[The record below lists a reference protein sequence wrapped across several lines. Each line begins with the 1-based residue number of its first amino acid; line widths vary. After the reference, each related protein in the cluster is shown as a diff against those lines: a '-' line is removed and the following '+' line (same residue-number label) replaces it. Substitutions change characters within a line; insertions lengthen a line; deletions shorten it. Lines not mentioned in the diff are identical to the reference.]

1 MKPGTPFLK
10 HAGPQGLRCAALLA
24 TAVCTSLG
32 AAPALAASAP
42 ATAWATA
49 PAAVAQARQWA
60 AVPGGG
66 WLLLEKR
73 ALRLLDAQGQERAK
87 LALRSSHWDTRAQTD
102 GLTALVM
109 DSDSQRSWHVQVDAG
124 GGAWQLRQV
133 LASPVFTVEA
143 LCMWRDGQG
152 LEHAFLVGDEG
163 LTEQWLLREGAAP
176 ALLERTLAAPAG
188 VQGCAVDDA
197 AGLLYLN
204 EPQVG
209 VWAYSA
215 EAEGPLKRHLVAQR
229 APAGPLPGGAAALA
243 VLPGGLAVLDGAGRQ
258 LHLWARV
265 GPAQW
270 RAAGRLPWATRGEV
284 EGLRAWSTSTG
295 WQLAWRDEHPA
306 GWQTRPLRWTHSAR
320 AGLPAAL
327 PVVLPRV
334 QTAPVSRAGDAADDP
349 AVWVHPQDAALSRV
363 IGTNKREGLHV
374 YDLEGREVQ
383 RLPVGRLNN
392 VDLRQQVQLGGQRLD
407 LVVVTHRDEAA
418 LALFSVDDQGRLRDA
433 GRVPTGLKEVYGLC
447 VHQPAA
453 GGLEVFVNDKD
464 GRYERVALAATP
476 SATSPL
482 LTGQVVQRFK
492 LASQPEGCVADDA
505 ARRLFVGEED
515 VGVWAVDIA
524 PAPADGQ
531 AVLSAPTLQPV
542 LKAGGVLQADVEG
555 LGLYLGAQAS
565 YLVVSSQGNHSYVV
579 LDAAPPYRVRG
590 AFRIGLNA
598 AAGIDGASETDGLEV
613 VSRPLGPAFPQGALV
628 VQDGFK
634 RLPSVQQNFKL
645 VDWRDI
651 ARALSLP

>member
-1 MKPGTPFLK
+1 
-10 HAGPQGLRCAALLA
+10 
-24 TAVCTSLG
+24 
-32 AAPALAASAP
+32 
-42 ATAWATA
+42 
-49 PAAVAQARQWA
+49 VAQARHWA

-66 WLLLEKR
+66 WLLLEKKQ
-73 ALRLLDAQGQERAK
+73 LRLLDAQGQERAS
-87 LALRSSHWDTRAQTD
+87 LALRTGLWDTRAHTA

-109 DSDSQRSWHVQVDAG
+109 DNDSQRSWHVQVAPG

-133 LASPVFTVEA
+133 LASPVFTVDA
-143 LCMWRDGQG
+143 LCLWRDGQG

-176 ALLERTLAAPAG
+176 ALLERTLSAPAG
-188 VQGCAVDDA
+188 VQSCAVDDA

-204 EPQVG
+204 EPGVG
-209 VWAYSA
+209 VWAYGA
-215 EAEGPLKRHLVAQR
+215 EAEGRLQRHLVAQR

-243 VLPGGLAVLDGAGRQ
+243 VLPGGLAVLDGQGRQ
-258 LHLWARV
+258 LHLWERV

-284 EGLRAWSTSTG
+284 EGLQAWSTGAG

-306 GWQTRPLRWTHSAR
+306 GWQTRPLRWNRSAP

-334 QTAPVSRAGDAADDP
+334 QTEPVSRAGDAADDP

-374 YDLEGREVQ
+374 YDLAGREVQ

-392 VDLRQQVQLGGQRLD
+392 VDLRQQVRLGGQRLD
-407 LVVVTHRDEAA
+407 LVVATHRDEAA
-418 LALFSVDDQGRLRDA
+418 LALFTVDEAGQLRDA

-453 GGLEVFVNDKD
+453 GGLEAFVNDKD
-464 GRYERVALAATP
+464 GRYERVALAAAVPAAGATP
-476 SATSPL
+476 VV
-482 LTGQVVQRFK
+482 TGRVVQRFQTR
-492 LASQPEGCVADDA
+492 SQPEGCVADDA
-505 ARRLFVGEED
+505 AARLFVGEED

-524 PAPADGQ
+524 PAPADG
-531 AVLSAPTLQPV
+531 ATVLPAPALQPV

-651 ARALSLP
+651 AAALRLP